1 MGWRAPREASSRP
14 RPTTTSTAE
23 APMAAPPAAAGSA
36 MAEEGAAG
44 ATAGEAVEG
53 TAAAVEAGVSLAA
66 PLREEV
72 YELEVLELGGQG
84 GGELG
89 AVARLAHASG
99 DLQESPDG
107 AGEGDVAA
115 P

>member
-1 MGWRAPREASSRP
+1 MGRRAPWEASSRP
-14 RPTTTSTAE
+14 RPTMTTTAE
-23 APMAAPPAAAGSA
+23 APMAVPPVAGGSA
-36 MAEEGAAG
+36 IAEEAG
-44 ATAGEAVEG
+44 ATVAGEE
-53 TAAAVEAGVSLAA
+53 TAAAVEAGCSPAA
-66 PLREEV
+66 ALREEV

-107 AGEGDVAA
+107 AGEGDVSA

>member
-1 MGWRAPREASSRP
+1 MSCP
-14 RPTTTSTAE
+14 RPTTTTTTAE
-23 APMAAPPAAAGSA
+23 EMEAPTAAAAEVAGS
-36 MAEEGAAG
+36 GAAG
-44 ATAGEAVEG
+44 ATEGEAVEG
-53 TAAAVEAGVSLAA
+53 TAAEAGISLAA

-89 AVARLAHASG
+89 AVARLAHAPG

-107 AGEGDVAA
+107 AGERDVAA